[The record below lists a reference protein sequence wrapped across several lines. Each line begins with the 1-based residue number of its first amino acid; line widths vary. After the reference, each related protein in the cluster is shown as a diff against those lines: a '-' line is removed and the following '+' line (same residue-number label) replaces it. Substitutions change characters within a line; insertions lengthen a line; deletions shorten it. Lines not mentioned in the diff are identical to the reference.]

1 MEQDNI
7 KEDTTLENEKTES
20 VTEAEEAIQPEEKSG
35 ASGEDEKDQLAL
47 ANEKIRELEQKLE
60 EAENKQ
66 LRLHADFE
74 NFKRRLQNEKLMIE
88 KYKAQSLVTDLL
100 PALDNF
106 ERALKAD
113 QVDDSLRPF
122 FQGMEMVYKS
132 ILEAL
137 KNAGVEQIEA
147 AGKPFDP
154 HLHQA
159 VMKESSSEYEPDT
172 VIEEFQ
178 KGYKLKD
185 RVIRPSMVKVSE

>member
-1 MEQDNI
+1 MEQELNMEHVI
-7 KEDTTLENEKTES
+7 SYAEETASAN
-20 VTEAEEAIQPEEKSG
+20 EAEEAVKPEENTTNR
-35 ASGEDEKDQLAL
+35 AEDEKDALTL
-47 ANEKIRELEQKLE
+47 ANERIQELEQKLE

-66 LRLHADFE
+66 LRMHADFE
-74 NFKRRLQNEKLMIE
+74 NFKRRLQNEKQMIE

-132 ILEAL
+132 ILEAM
-137 KNAGVEQIEA
+137 KNAGVEQIESV
-147 AGKPFDP
+147 GKAFDP
-154 HLHQA
+154 HQHQA
-159 VMKESSSEYEPDT
+159 VMKESSSEHEPDT